1 MQIAGIAINA
11 DAGLID
17 GNLKVLRK
25 ELALYQELGFSCVEL
40 APHGLGA
47 IYHGRLNQR
56 RLQELQAILGE
67 YPFRYAVHGPNPMNL
82 MNEEAGDIEWQMFLA
97 GIEFTAAVGAQVMVY
112 HAGRYWPEEKFL
124 ARDVPFHTPQEKQLL
139 WERERALLAKLGDVA
154 GRAGVTIAVEN
165 ARPYLDAAN
174 YCYAESLAELGRM
187 VRSVNHEKVGIAL
200 DVGHAHLAAC
210 RYGYDLVREV
220 GRISALVSHIH
231 LHDNFGHCCYSTER
245 KQYEMDATGR
255 GDMHMP
261 IGWGNIPAA
270 KVLAQLGDYRG
281 MITLE
286 LRPRYRDYYH
296 EALANA
302 CQLVEAAERL
312 GNWPVKSAG

>member
-1 MQIAGIAINA
+1 MKIAGIAINA

-17 GNLKVLRK
+17 GNLNKLRK
-25 ELALYQELGFSCVEL
+25 ELAFYQELGFSWVEV

-47 IYHGRLNQR
+47 IYHGRLNPR
-56 RLQELQAILGE
+56 RLQELQSILKE
-67 YPFRYAVHGPNPMNL
+67 YPFRYTVHGPNPMNL
-82 MNEEAGDIEWQMFLA
+82 MNDEPNNIEWQMFLA
-97 GIEFTAAVGAQVMVY
+97 SIEFTAAIGANIMVY

-124 ARDVPFHTPQEKQLL
+124 AHEMPCQTPQEKQAL
-139 WERERALLAKLGDVA
+139 WEKERLLLTKLADIA
-154 GRAGVTIAVEN
+154 GHASVTIAVEN
-165 ARPYLDAAN
+165 ARPYLDAAH

-187 VRSVNHEKVGIAL
+187 VRAVNHEHVGIAL

-210 RYGYDLVREV
+210 RYGFDLVQEV
-220 GRISALVSHIH
+220 SLISCFVKHIH

-270 KVLAQLGDYRG
+270 EVLAQLGDYRG
-281 MITLE
+281 SITLE
-286 LRPRYRDYYH
+286 LRPRYREYYH
-296 EALANA
+296 EALLSAR
-302 CQLVEAAERL
+302 QLVTAAERV
-312 GNWPVKSAG
+312 NSWPVSNAG